1 MAALLQ
7 ECKEEEEEESASAG
21 DSHRNC
27 LASLS
32 KWGLPLVIDHK
43 TNDPTCHAIED
54 LRGLYRLL
62 EFVRCEGCSSL
73 EPCCKRLRYGLLPTC
88 ITRPLLS
95 FDHRSNLA

>member
-54 LRGLYRLL
+54 LRGLLLVGALLQEGTVRLVAHL
-62 EFVRCEGCSSL
+62 YNA
-73 EPCCKRLRYGLLPTC
+73 PP
-88 ITRPLLS
+88 PLI
-95 FDHRSNLA
+95 